1 MCETKNN
8 VWKKHELSILNGID
22 NCIKITKSKLDSAS
36 LNNGHLSH
44 KSLFYWDCGSF
55 ILLRDVNVMLRMMCH
70 YFSCSKWAL
79 FSWCAASCKSAIE
92 NSCKLKVQSNMVA
105 NRVIKCELHW
115 NWCLNMIE
123 FVTWN
128 PRRGWQ
134 PPEPMNRFT
143 GIHRKGGGADDGLWD
158 HFDFHWDIGFAD
170 VIRQL
175 DISVA
180 CLSR

>member
-1 MCETKNN
+1 MPHKISIFDLMILPLGR
-8 VWKKHELSILNGID
+8 VWVTDIWATSPYFTGIVA
-22 NCIKITKSKLDSAS
+22 L
-36 LNNGHLSH
+36 
-44 KSLFYWDCGSF
+44 LFCS
-55 ILLRDVNVMLRMMCH
+55 VMLRMMCH

-79 FSWCAASCKSAIE
+79 FSWCAASCKSAIG
-92 NSCKLKVQSNMVA
+92 NSCNSKVQSNMVA

-128 PRRGWQ
+128 PRWGWQ

-158 HFDFHWDIGFAD
+158 HFDFHWDISIVD
-170 VIRQL
+170 VL
-175 DISVA
+175 W
-180 CLSR
+180 